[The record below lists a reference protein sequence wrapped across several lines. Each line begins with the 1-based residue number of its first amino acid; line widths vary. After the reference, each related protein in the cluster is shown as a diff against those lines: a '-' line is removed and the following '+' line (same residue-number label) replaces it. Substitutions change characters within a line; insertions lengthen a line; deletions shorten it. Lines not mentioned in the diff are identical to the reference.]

1 LLLSLGEE
9 TLIWR
14 KRSKRERNEKTKKKI
29 KNKKREKER
38 PPLESVTISGAVLVE
53 TQYHLVLLCFST
65 LG

>member
-9 TLIWR
+9 TFDLE
-14 KRSKRERNEKTKKKI
+14 KKEASANESKRPKKK
-29 KNKKREKER
+29 KKKREKER